1 MGGET
6 SHAAAWAR
14 QTCDIAT
21 THRIGNQ
28 HENDWNSTRLLQHR
42 PSGWCRTGKDEVRLK
57 LDQFLRESFHR
68 LDIGRRPASVDFD
81 VTALRPPD
89 LSKFLPERREPGLRF
104 IS

>member
-1 MGGET
+1 
-6 SHAAAWAR
+6 
-14 QTCDIAT
+14 
-21 THRIGNQ
+21 
-28 HENDWNSTRLLQHR
+28 
-42 PSGWCRTGKDEVRLK
+42 LK

-104 IS
+104 ISWIALRIGHKHADQPLLLGLLRVRRERPCNG